1 MEEYALKFNG
11 KIRTIVRKVVTL
23 NSSPEMNRLKQRI
36 NIVINA
42 TPLLLIEHSSHL
54 WKHKDFVQNL
64 YDSETETF
72 NWDNLNNVEIDD
84 IISPNDKAN
93 TEVGDI
99 DVLFTF
105 IKNLLMDANDNER
118 EDLYDDIIEALNT
131 VAMYRKY
138 CKTNGITISL

>member
-1 MEEYALKFNG
+1 MKEYALNFNG
-11 KIRTIVRKVVTL
+11 NIRTIVRKVVTL

-36 NIVINA
+36 NMVINA

-84 IISPNDKAN
+84 IISPNDKSN

-99 DVLFTF
+99 DALFTF
-105 IKNLLMDANDNER
+105 IKTLLVNANDNER
-118 EDLYDDIIEALNT
+118 EDLYYDIIEALNT

-138 CKTNGITISL
+138 CKNNGISIGL